1 MLGQGTF
8 FWVLLFIGIVVAVVV
23 VGGGLYIAVQQGA
36 VDLNEPPDMQVTM
49 SAAPQTVAAGGNVT
63 YTVDYT
69 NAGESDAGSV
79 TMTITMPSGVTVESL
94 VPPAP
99 ACTDSGG
106 AITCKLGTQ
115 TSGKTGKITIEG
127 TVGSLA
133 SGTEL
138 SAEANV
144 TASSTRELRRT
155 EDNTDNNSASA
166 SVTVQ

>member
-1 MLGQGTF
+1 MLGRGAF
-8 FWVLLFIGIVVAVVV
+8 FWIMLFIGVIVAVVV
-23 VGGGLYIAVQQGA
+23 VGGGFYIAVQQGA

-49 SAAPQTVAAGGNVT
+49 SAAPRTVAAGGNVT

-94 VPPAP
+94 VPSA

-106 AITCKLGTQ
+106 AITCRLGTQ

-144 TASSTRELRRT
+144 TAASTRELRRT

>member
-1 MLGQGTF
+1 MLGRGAF
-8 FWVLLFIGIVVAVVV
+8 FWIMLFIGVVVAVVV
-23 VGGGLYIAVQQGA
+23 VGGGFYIALRQGA
-36 VDLNEPPDMQVTM
+36 LDLKEPPDMQVTM
-49 SAAPQTVAAGGNVT
+49 SAAPRTVAAGGNVT

-79 TMTITMPSGVTVESL
+79 TMTITMQSGVTVESL
-94 VPPAP
+94 VPSA

-106 AITCKLGTQ
+106 TITCRLGTQ

-144 TASSTRELRRT
+144 TVASTRELQKT